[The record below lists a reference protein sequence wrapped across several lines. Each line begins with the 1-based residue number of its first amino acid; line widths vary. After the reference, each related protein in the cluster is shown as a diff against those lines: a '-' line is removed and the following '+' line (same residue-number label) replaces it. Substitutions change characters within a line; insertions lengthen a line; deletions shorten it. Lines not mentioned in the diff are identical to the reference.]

1 MTVLL
6 QDWEPTYLG
15 RFRSALTSPY
25 FIHRF
30 CDKESNI
37 YSIVLFSF
45 NHMPLIRDLVLY
57 YYLTSQ
63 LFSFLICSEVQ
74 CSDILGNFSE
84 WVSLWVNELVNGR
97 EKGLL
102 IDMLKICKLRP
113 QFAILKSYLELNA
126 LLASSPRSCNLC
138 LAEARSASWLKL
150 FAYLPFV
157 GSGTAIILSNHLS
170 VGWFVICL
178 LLFFKGAGTYQSTC

>member
-102 IDMLKICKLRP
+102 IAKNMQIATPVCHFEIIPGAKRP
-113 QFAILKSYLELNA
+113 FS
-126 LLASSPRSCNLC
+126 
-138 LAEARSASWLKL
+138 L
-150 FAYLPFV
+150 FAKILQPLSCRGKVSFLIE
-157 GSGTAIILSNHLS
+157 IICIPT
-170 VGWFVICL
+170 ICW
-178 LLFFKGAGTYQSTC
+178 KWNCYNPV